1 MTCSLFIYLFE
12 SVCTLFSMVGRQ
24 KERKKKNK
32 HSVGQRLIEE
42 SEQAT
47 AKFTTVIYLH
57 GSMAID
63 CLKIKVDH
71 SD

>member
-1 MTCSLFIYLFE
+1 
-12 SVCTLFSMVGRQ
+12 MVGRQ